1 MKYNIIQLQHQP
13 TGSVHCSAVK
23 SEGKVLT
30 YMSRSAA
37 VDKANKLKSTN
48 PNALFYV
55 SKHWRG

>member
-1 MKYNIIQLQHQP
+1 MKYNIIQLEHQP
-13 TGSVHCSAVK
+13 KGSVHCSAVK

-37 VDKANKLKSTN
+37 MDKINRLKTTS
-48 PNALFYV
+48 PNASYYV